1 MMFTDIDAAIEECR
15 YRAETEATG
24 KKPKR
29 YLSIVQKNHGFM
41 EVVETGWARR
51 MNLPIMYS
59 VGCDRYH
66 TVLPE
71 VR

>member
-1 MMFTDIDAAIEECR
+1 MFTDIEAAIEECR

-29 YLSIVQKNHGFM
+29 YLSIVQKKHGFM
-41 EVVETGWARR
+41 EVVETIWARR

>member
-1 MMFTDIDAAIEECR
+1 MFTDIEAAIEEFR
-15 YRAETEATG
+15 YLAETEATG

-29 YLSIVQKNHGFM
+29 YLSIVQKKHGFM
-41 EVVETGWARR
+41 EVVETSWARR

>member
-1 MMFTDIDAAIEECR
+1 MFTDIEAAIEECR

-29 YLSIVQKNHGFM
+29 YLSIVQKNNGFM
-41 EVVETGWARR
+41 EIVETSWARR
-51 MNLPIMYS
+51 KNLPIMYS